1 MDVDNQRRPSL
12 HPWVMTGS
20 TRRKATSP
28 PAGELETFILQ
39 QVLEHPDD
47 IARITAEHFGIT
59 RQAVSRHLKR
69 LVEEGKLQASG
80 ATRSR
85 TYDLAI
91 LSEDAFSLDVSPALD
106 EHEVWRARV
115 SSLLRGLPKNVEAI
129 CHYGFTE
136 MLNNVVDHSEGRSVT
151 IAVRRTAASVVILI
165 RDDGVGIF
173 RKITKALDLSDER
186 LAVLEL
192 SKGKLTT
199 DPRRHSG
206 EGIFFTSRMFDTFYL
221 ASGPIRLL
229 CRGSKSMLLDA
240 REPWLPVQDLLALD
254 PREGTDVLLDIS
266 TQSERTMESV
276 FDRFSDSLEE
286 DYGFVRT
293 QVPVSLARF
302 GEENLVSRSQAKR
315 LLVRFERFKEVV
327 LDFSGVET
335 VGQAF
340 ADEIF
345 RVFPLDHPG
354 VRLSWLNATS
364 QVEKMIRRAIAARGE
379 S

>member
-1 MDVDNQRRPSL
+1 
-12 HPWVMTGS
+12 MTGS